1 MVVKKQVNLASS
13 ALEACKQKEAVVIAT
28 EWKEFKEINWQAV
41 YQDMS
46 KPAFVFDGRILV
58 DADQL
63 RKIGF
68 TVSLRSCLF
77 HNIYDLLN
85 LILRSR

>member
-1 MVVKKQVNLASS
+1 MHS

-28 EWKEFKEINWQAV
+28 EWKEFRDIDWQSV
-41 YQDMS
+41 YDNMS
-46 KPAFVFDGRILV
+46 KPAFVFDGRMLV

-68 TVSLRSCLF
+68 KVSLIHLRIALCSDVVLG
-77 HNIYDLLN
+77 HRHWAWGQSLDLTL
-85 LILRSR
+85 